1 MNDNIGKRSS
11 SLDIAFAKFSK
22 DNPPKGKLIQ
32 EDVHNGPC
40 HGWLSSRL
48 MLSDATPFPTSWCS
62 WIDINEHFCCHWL
75 RQSQQATWGAASYG
89 VFGQKKG
96 NVFVKSGLPHWLM
109 PFCWSPCCQGTAQC
123 GIHEM
128 KSELYVWLSPLLLA
142 LTEIHGGVVIT
153 MFTFLQ
159 TRSYFAATSS
169 HVPEQEAMSTI
180 CCMHIL
186 CDLWMH

>member
-11 SLDIAFAKFSK
+11 SLDIAFVKFSK

-48 MLSDATPFPTSWCS
+48 MLSDATRFPTSWCS

-96 NVFVKSGLPHWLM
+96 NVFVKSGLPHWLRA
-109 PFCWSPCCQGTAQC
+109 F
-123 GIHEM
+123 
-128 KSELYVWLSPLLLA
+128 LL
-142 LTEIHGGVVIT
+142 IT
-153 MFTFLQ
+153 MLSRNSSMWNSWNEVRTLCVAQ
-159 TRSYFAATSS
+159 SIAASINRDTWRCCDC
-169 HVPEQEAMSTI
+169 HVHLSTN
-180 CCMHIL
+180 
-186 CDLWMH
+186 